1 MEDVVQRF
9 PLISRQIFENLDNES
24 LLLCRKVCKAW
35 KNCID
40 SEKFYWIRIFM
51 KFLQYS
57 EEKSLRILFHNSN
70 LDTVKNLALTIIE
83 HCHSE
88 YSPKDITL
96 LHIIAANGDAG
107 NLKILEKILHGNGI
121 SKKLTIDLRS
131 VSDGWAIAH
140 PVLGTIEGTA

>member
-9 PLISRQIFENLDNES
+9 PHISRQIFKNLDNES
-24 LLLCRKVCKAW
+24 LVLCRTVCNGW

-40 SEKFYWIRIFM
+40 REKFYWIRIFM

-57 EEKSLRILFHNSN
+57 EEEPLRILFRNSN
-70 LDTVKNLALTIIE
+70 SDTVKNLALTIIE

-96 LHIIAANGDAG
+96 LHIIVANGDAG
-107 NLKILEKILHGNGI
+107 NLKIVEKILHGDGI
-121 SKKLTIDLRS
+121 SKKLTIDLRG
-131 VSDGWAIAH
+131 VSGEQCGRFDFLFH
-140 PVLGTIEGTA
+140 PLVKF

>member
-1 MEDVVQRF
+1 MEEVVERF
-9 PLISRQIFENLDNES
+9 PHISRQIFENLDNES
-24 LLLCRKVCKAW
+24 LVLCRKVCKPW

-40 SEKFYWIRIFM
+40 NEKFYWIRIFM

-57 EEKSLRILFHNSN
+57 EEKSLMILFRNSN

-96 LHIIAANGDAG
+96 LHIIVANGDAG

-131 VSDGWAIAH
+131 VSGGWAIAH
-140 PVLGTIEGTA
+140 PVLGK